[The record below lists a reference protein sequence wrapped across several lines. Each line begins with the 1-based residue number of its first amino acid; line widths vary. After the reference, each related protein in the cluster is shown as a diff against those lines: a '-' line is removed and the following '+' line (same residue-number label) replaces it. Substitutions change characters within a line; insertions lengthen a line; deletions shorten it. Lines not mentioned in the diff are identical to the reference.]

1 MSAQTD
7 VKFSQSE
14 AVTRCRNVKEAK
26 LKGNYALVKLADE
39 EGNQGCFVLKIN
51 EFFVISL

>member
-1 MSAQTD
+1 MSAGKTD

-14 AVTRCRNVKEAK
+14 AVTRCRNVKESK

-39 EGNQGCFVLKIN
+39 EGKLYILRY
-51 EFFVISL
+51 FFPCVF